1 MHKEDNN
8 FINYRDDTTGLIKE
22 KILTSHIDSILSKNK
37 VDDIFKDL
45 RLKNNEDNT
54 DQATD
59 YVNFKF
65 KYAQIQTQISRI
77 KMILNLNMAQGPI
90 YIISL
95 LKLIQFIKIK
105 FALQLE
111 RGIEVK
117 IPDKLSQ

>member
-65 KYAQIQTQISRI
+65 KYA
-77 KMILNLNMAQGPI
+77 
-90 YIISL
+90 
-95 LKLIQFIKIK
+95 
-105 FALQLE
+105 
-111 RGIEVK
+111 
-117 IPDKLSQ
+117 